1 MMSYYFLLI
10 ITIYDLFPCSKN
22 YSRYTMSCQN
32 DTKWYPVA
40 LNGERVPFLTENTY
54 YETNKSRVFENT
66 ENCIF
71 GSGSKAGVIET
82 NGYFPARP
90 MEVWE
95 GALVHIKIINNL
107 RGAVAPTIHWHGFRM
122 SDGYYWYDPLRMT
135 HTYEWLIFRY
145 DGVAGL
151 TQCGIES
158 KSNFTYSF
166 IASEVGV
173 RWWHGHSS
181 GVKLDGLYGAIIGP
195 ALISYDIAHMIWIL
209 IWCDPHR

>member
-82 NGYFPARP
+82 NGYFPAGP
-90 MEVWE
+90 MKVWE

-107 RGAVAPTIHWHGFRM
+107 LGAVAPTVHWHGFRM
-122 SDGYYWYDPLRMT
+122 SEGYYWYEPLRMT
-135 HTYEWLIFRY
+135 HTTVLLIFRY

-158 KSNFTYSF
+158 KSTFTYSF

-195 ALISYDIAHMIWIL
+195 AFISYDIAHMI
-209 IWCDPHR
+209 